1 MFGILDQ
8 ITLPNFG
15 VLQQWIAWKWI
26 LMFFIIGTLESILS
40 AKAIDSIDPWKR
52 KTDMNRDVLAV
63 GCANL
68 CASMVGGLPMIS
80 EIVRSKANIDN
91 GARTRFADMWHGI
104 FLLVCVALLPA
115 TLHLIPKSALAAML
129 IYTGFRLA
137 HPSEF
142 SHMYQ
147 VGREQLVIFVTTLVV
162 TLATDLLIGVAAGIG
177 MKFLIHLVNGVP
189 IKSFFKAY
197 LDIEPVSQDTVKIRA
212 SESAVFSNW
221 IPFKRQIEHIGLVQ
235 RKNLIIDVSD
245 AKLIDH
251 TVMEKL
257 HETQAEMQAEGLKFD
272 IVGLD
277 QHQAL
282 SGHAEAARKR
292 GLARLRRITVVAEP
306 ACEEL
311 LQREC
316 LARGASGFTVTPS
329 RGVGRHNVH
338 DGTWETTTGI
348 RLETI
353 VPFQVS
359 EGLLRYLREE
369 VMNKYHPTVSVETI
383 EVLLPD
389 QFLQADTT
397 ESALVHHG

>member
-1 MFGILDQ
+1 
-8 ITLPNFG
+8 
-15 VLQQWIAWKWI
+15 
-26 LMFFIIGTLESILS
+26 
-40 AKAIDSIDPWKR
+40 
-52 KTDMNRDVLAV
+52 
-63 GCANL
+63 
-68 CASMVGGLPMIS
+68 
-80 EIVRSKANIDN
+80 
-91 GARTRFADMWHGI
+91 
-104 FLLVCVALLPA
+104 
-115 TLHLIPKSALAAML
+115 ML

-142 SHMYQ
+142 SHMYK
-147 VGREQLVIFVTTLVV
+147 VGREQFVIFVTTLIV

-177 MKFLIHLVNGVP
+177 MKFLIHLINGVP

-197 LDIEPVSQDTVKIRA
+197 LDIEPVSDDTVKIRA

-221 IPFKRQIEHIGLVQ
+221 IPFKRQIEYIGLVQ
-235 RKNLIIDVSD
+235 RKNLVIDLSD

-257 HETQAEMQAEGLKFD
+257 HETQSDMRAEGLKFE
-272 IVGLD
+272 IIGLE

-306 ACEEL
+306 DCEAL

-316 LARGASGFTVTPS
+316 LARGASGFTVTAA

-359 EGLLRYLREE
+359 EGLLKFLREE
-369 VMNKYHPTVSVETI
+369 VMTKYHATVSVETI

-389 QFLQADTT
+389 QFINTQEPHGVLT
-397 ESALVHHG
+397 HHG

>member
-1 MFGILDQ
+1 
-8 ITLPNFG
+8 
-15 VLQQWIAWKWI
+15 
-26 LMFFIIGTLESILS
+26 
-40 AKAIDSIDPWKR
+40 
-52 KTDMNRDVLAV
+52 
-63 GCANL
+63 
-68 CASMVGGLPMIS
+68 
-80 EIVRSKANIDN
+80 
-91 GARTRFADMWHGI
+91 
-104 FLLVCVALLPA
+104 
-115 TLHLIPKSALAAML
+115 LIPKSALAAML